1 MAVAAAQE
9 AAAAREEV
17 TDVRRY
23 LFTVDEFYRMGEAGI
38 FTEDDRVELIDGEIW
53 QMAAIGPLHAELVD
67 RLTELFV
74 TRLAG
79 TARVRVQNPLRVSR
93 RTEPQPDLVVARRR
107 GGSYADR
114 HPEPDDVLLVVEVAD
129 SSLRYDRVQKIP
141 RYAASGIP
149 EVWLVNLSARTVTVY
164 TDPGPTGYAR
174 ERVRGRGDV
183 ITAAGAPALVV
194 AVGELFASIED
205 A

>member
-9 AAAAREEV
+9 AATAREEV
-17 TDVRRY
+17 ADVRRY

-53 QMAAIGPLHAELVD
+53 QMTAIGPLHAEIVD
-67 RLTELFV
+67 RLTELLV

-93 RTEPQPDLVVARRR
+93 RTEPQPDLVVVRRR
-107 GGSYADR
+107 SGSYADR

-129 SSLRYDRVQKIP
+129 SSLRYDRERKIP

-149 EVWLVNLSARTVTVY
+149 EAWLVDLSARTVTVC
-164 TDPGPTGYAR
+164 TGPGPTVYAR
-174 ERVRGRGDV
+174 ERVRVPGDV
-183 ITAAGAPALVV
+183 ITAGGAPALDV
-194 AVGELFASIED
+194 AIGELFASIEE

>member
-9 AAAAREEV
+9 TAREEV
-17 TDVRRY
+17 ADVRRY

-53 QMAAIGPLHAELVD
+53 QMTAIGPLHAEIVD

-74 TRLAG
+74 RRLAG
-79 TARVRVQNPLRVSR
+79 TARVRVQNPLRVSS
-93 RTEPQPDLVVARRR
+93 RTEPQPDLVVARLR

-114 HPEPDDVLLVVEVAD
+114 HPEPGDVLLVVEVAD

-141 RYAASGIP
+141 RYGAAGVP
-149 EVWLVNLSARTVTVY
+149 EVWLVDLSAHAVTVY

-174 ERVRGRGDV
+174 ERVLRPGDV
-183 ITAAGAPALVV
+183 ITAAGAPALDLP
-194 AVGELFASIED
+194 VGELFASIEKE
-205 A
+205 